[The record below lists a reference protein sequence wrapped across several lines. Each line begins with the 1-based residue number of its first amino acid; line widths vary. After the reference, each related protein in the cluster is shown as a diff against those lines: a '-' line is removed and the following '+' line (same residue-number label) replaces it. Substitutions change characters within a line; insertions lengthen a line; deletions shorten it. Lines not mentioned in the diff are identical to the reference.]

1 MRSEG
6 DVVPR
11 VARARSAALSSH
23 LPLFVPLLGL
33 ALLAAALQ
41 SDVGPWLGALCGL
54 ALVGT
59 VVAAVHHA
67 EVVAH
72 RVGEPFG
79 TLVLALA
86 VTAIESSLIV
96 SVMLAGGEAKAE
108 LARDTMYATVMIIA
122 NGVIGACI
130 LLGAL
135 RHREQSFRIEGAGPA
150 LAALATLATL
160 VLVLP
165 AFTVSAEGPRYTPSQ
180 LAFVGLSSLTVWCAF
195 VFFQTVRHRDYF
207 LAPPGAQGEEVHA
220 EPPTTPRA
228 LASFVLLLVALVGV
242 VGLAKML
249 SPSIEAAVHT
259 AGAPIAVVGIAIA
272 LLVLMPESLAAVRS
286 ALANRLQTSMN
297 LAFGSAL
304 ATIGLTVPVVVVFC
318 IELRIPIVLGLEPK
332 DIALLA
338 LTFLVC
344 TIAVGSGGRTS
355 LMLGVVQLVIFA
367 AFLFLAVV
375 P

>member
-1 MRSEG
+1 M
-6 DVVPR
+6 
-11 VARARSAALSSH
+11 SH
-23 LPLFVPLLGL
+23 WPSVVPLLGV
-33 ALLAAALQ
+33 ALLAAALNLPF
-41 SDVGPWLGALCGL
+41 GALLGAACGV
-54 ALVGT
+54 ALIGA

-72 RVGEPFG
+72 RVGEPVG

-96 SVMLAGGEAKAE
+96 SVMLAGGDDKAA

-122 NGVIGACI
+122 NGVIGACV

-135 RHREQSFRIEGAGPA
+135 RHREQAFRIEGAGPA

-160 VLVLP
+160 VLVMP

-180 LAFVGLSSLTVWCAF
+180 LAFVAVSSLTMWCVF

-207 LAPPGAQGEEVHA
+207 LPPRSAAADETVHAAPPTAGQAW
-220 EPPTTPRA
+220 
-228 LASFVLLLVALVGV
+228 ASFALLPVALVAV
-242 VGLAKML
+242 VGLAKVL
-249 SPSIEAAVHT
+249 SPSIESGVRN
-259 AGAPIAVVGIAIA
+259 AGAPPTVVGIAIA
-272 LLVLMPESLAAVRS
+272 LLVLMPESIAAIRS
-286 ALANRLQTSMN
+286 ALADRLQTSMN
-297 LAFGSAL
+297 LALGSAL
-304 ATIGLTVPVVVVFC
+304 ASIGLTIPVVVAVC
-318 IELRIPIVLGLEPK
+318 LLLDIPLILGLDPK

-344 TIAVGSGGRTS
+344 TIGVGTGGRTS

>member
-1 MRSEG
+1 M
-6 DVVPR
+6 PHWP
-11 VARARSAALSSH
+11 VA
-23 LPLFVPLLGL
+23 VPLLGV
-33 ALLAAALQ
+33 ALLGAALNLPF
-41 SDVGPWLGALCGL
+41 GTLLGTACGV
-54 ALVGT
+54 ALVGA
-59 VVAAVHHA
+59 VLAAVHHA

-96 SVMLAGGEAKAE
+96 SVMLAGGEDKAA

-122 NGVIGACI
+122 NGVVGGCV

-135 RHREQSFRIEGAGPA
+135 RHREQAFRIEGAGPA
-150 LAALATLATL
+150 LAALITLSTL

-165 AFTVSAEGPRYTPSQ
+165 AFTVSAEGPRYTPAQ
-180 LAFVGLSSLTVWCAF
+180 LGFVAVSSLVMWCVF

-207 LAPPGAQGEEVHA
+207 LPPRSAGDETVHAAPPTAGQAW
-220 EPPTTPRA
+220 
-228 LASFVLLLVALVGV
+228 ASFALLLVALVAV
-242 VGLAKML
+242 VGLAKVL
-249 SPSIEAAVHT
+249 SPSIESAVRD
-259 AGAPIAVVGIAIA
+259 AGAPPAVVGIAIA
-272 LLVLMPESLAAVRS
+272 LLVLMPESIAAIRS
-286 ALANRLQTSMN
+286 ALADRLQTSLN

-304 ATIGLTVPVVVVFC
+304 ATIGLTVPVVVGVC
-318 IELRIPIVLGLEPK
+318 ILLDIPLVLGLDPK

-338 LTFLVC
+338 LSFLVS

-355 LMLGVVQLVIFA
+355 MMLGVVPLVIFA

>member
-1 MRSEG
+1 MSHWP
-6 DVVPR
+6 VIVP
-11 VARARSAALSSH
+11 V
-23 LPLFVPLLGL
+23 LGVL
-33 ALLAAALQ
+33 LLAAAFTLPF
-41 SDVGPWLGALCGL
+41 GTLLGVACGVV
-54 ALVGT
+54 LVGA

-96 SVMLAGGEAKAE
+96 SVMLAGGESKAA

-122 NGVIGACI
+122 NGVVGACV

-135 RHREQSFRIEGAGPA
+135 RHREQTFRIEGAGPA
-150 LAALATLATL
+150 LAALATLVTL

-165 AFTVSAEGPRYTPSQ
+165 AVTVSAQGPRYTSSQ
-180 LAFVGLSSLTVWCAF
+180 LGFVAISALVMWCVF

-207 LAPPGAQGEEVHA
+207 LPPVGAVADESVHA
-220 EPPTTPRA
+220 EPPTLGQTWT
-228 LASFVLLLVALVGV
+228 SFALLLVALVAV
-242 VGLAKML
+242 VGLAKVL
-249 SPSIEAAVHT
+249 SPSIEAAVRH
-259 AGAPIAVVGIAIA
+259 AGAPPAVVGVAIA
-272 LLVLMPESLAAVRS
+272 LLTLMPESLAAIRS

-297 LAFGSAL
+297 LALGSAL
-304 ATIGLTVPVVVVFC
+304 ASIGLTIPVVVAVC
-318 IELRIPIVLGLEPK
+318 LTLDLPLVLGLDPK
-332 DIALLA
+332 DITLLA
-338 LTFLVC
+338 LTLLVGA
-344 TIAVGSGGRTS
+344 IGLGSGSRTS